1 MKNFC
6 TYLAI
11 LALALLISCRHK
23 QDNADPTAKPDNAA
37 LELYS
42 RYADNENLTVAYL
55 GDFALGGNK
64 IDALMLQADCDEDWT
79 QLKSDFGILPELDS
93 LCFDADFDLPS
104 GNKKVVS
111 IGLGFDTDFIEELGL
126 DTITEPS
133 QVDAERLD
141 KMNAIIAEKLQGIVS
156 TFPMSN
162 STLPANAIIVGDGPV
177 EFGDETNL
185 DMEEYINILAKA
197 IGQSMINNILTENGT
212 FPEEQNTLPD
222 GLAFPDSTMRN
233 AHDYGYSGYISAADD
248 SNHTLWLFFY
258 DNQEECNDILTHI
271 KDDILVGQR
280 QQ

>member
-1 MKNFC
+1 MKNIC
-6 TYLAI
+6 KYIAI
-11 LALALLISCRHK
+11 IFLLGLVSCKEQPK
-23 QDNADPTAKPDNAA
+23 QKAMPDGNAA
-37 LELYS
+37 LGLYYK
-42 RYADNENLTVAYL
+42 YADNENLTVAYM
-55 GDFALGGNK
+55 GDFVLNGNK
-64 IDALMLQADCDEDWT
+64 IDALMLQANDDEDWT

-93 LCFDADFDLPS
+93 LCVDIGCDLPS

-111 IGLGFDTDFIEELGL
+111 VGLGFDTDFIEELGL

-133 QVDAERLD
+133 QVDEERLD

-177 EFGDETNL
+177 EFGDDTSL
-185 DMEEYINILAKA
+185 DMEDYIGILAKA
-197 IGQSMINNILTENGT
+197 VGQSMINDILTENGA
-212 FPEEQNTLPD
+212 FPEERNTLPE

-233 AHDYGYSGYISAADD
+233 AHDYGYCGYISAADD
-248 SNHTLWLFFY
+248 SNRTLWLFFY
-258 DNQEECNDILTHI
+258 DDQEECNIILTHI

>member
-11 LALALLISCRHK
+11 LALALFISCRHE

-42 RYADNENLTVAYL
+42 MYADNENLTVAYM
-55 GDFALGGNK
+55 GDFVLNGNK
-64 IDALMLQADCDEDWT
+64 IDALMLQANDDEDWI

-93 LCFDADFDLPS
+93 LCVDVGCDLPS

-111 IGLGFDTDFIEELGL
+111 VGLGFDTDFIEELGF

-133 QVDAERLD
+133 QVDEERLD
-141 KMNAIIAEKLQGIVS
+141 KMNAIISEKLQGIVS

-162 STLPANAIIVGDGPV
+162 STLPANAIIVGDSPV
-177 EFGDETNL
+177 EFGDETSL
-185 DMEEYINILAKA
+185 DMEEYVSILAKA
-197 IGQSMINNILTENGT
+197 IGQSMINDILTENGA
-212 FPEEQNTLPD
+212 FHDGQNDLHD

-233 AHDYGYSGYISAADD
+233 AHDYGYSGYISAADYK
-248 SNHTLWLFFY
+248 NRTLWLFFY
-258 DNQEECNDILTHI
+258 DDQEECNDILTHI